1 VDHRGRPRL
10 RRRADQLHWPT
21 RQLDKRRRIAIAR
34 RHRPPDV
41 GRADREGTGPTGG
54 GAGGLGRRLGQAQLR
69 SLDVAGPPPQAVP
82 AVARTACRWRRD
94 MVNGPGAYRD
104 ETRETATPTTN
115 HQPPTPLRDRQ
126 SWSLLHICGALWW
139 LFRRSAPG
147 MRRSDQEGSYAPE
160 IGFRSGIPS
169 HRDAREGRGT
179 DVGPDSR
186 GTEQR
191 HGQPGATTGPPA
203 HRRAATTRRQRIRG
217 PRNTGCPGG
226 SFEANFATARRK
238 GKSRPVCNAKYGP
251 ARHYR
256 RAGAA
261 GLRPALP
268 RRRPPAAPLAGNDR
282 CDRSAASRWDGWSS
296 TMATVAVRA
305 ATPTSVAPLS
315 GTRLPFSGCS
325 VFCGPPEV
333 VARSQQPKFRQVPTV
348 R

>member
-1 VDHRGRPRL
+1 
-10 RRRADQLHWPT
+10 
-21 RQLDKRRRIAIAR
+21 
-34 RHRPPDV
+34 
-41 GRADREGTGPTGG
+41 
-54 GAGGLGRRLGQAQLR
+54 
-69 SLDVAGPPPQAVP
+69 
-82 AVARTACRWRRD
+82 
-94 MVNGPGAYRD
+94 
-104 ETRETATPTTN
+104 
-115 HQPPTPLRDRQ
+115 
-126 SWSLLHICGALWW
+126 
-139 LFRRSAPG
+139 

-238 GKSRPVCNAKYGP
+238 VKSRPVCNAKYGP

-325 VFCGPPEV
+325 VFCGPPKSLRALSNRSSV
-333 VARSQQPKFRQVPTV
+333 RSLRFVDGRRHSRTSLARRLHVGLQLGRRHGTAAGAQAGVDSLRPE
-348 R
+348 